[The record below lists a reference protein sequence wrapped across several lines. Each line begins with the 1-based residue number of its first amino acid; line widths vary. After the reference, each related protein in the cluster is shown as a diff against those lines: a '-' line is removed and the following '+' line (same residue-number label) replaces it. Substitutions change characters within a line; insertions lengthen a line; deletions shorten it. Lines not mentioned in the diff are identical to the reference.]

1 MEFEKARRF
10 FSTLSFKS
18 RNMSFVF
25 SIDPASFKPVE
36 KNRKKD
42 YHTRII
48 VLIKKVFQVLFF
60 LSGEIMTTSM
70 APHTGIELDLIDFSS
85 KNRQFPFSE
94 QPDSE
99 KNKIDYKEFI
109 KTLYGNMMK
118 NGPFLAFSTQIR
130 DVNQILKM
138 KYSSANDIA
147 DVILKDM
154 ALTTKLL
161 KLVNSSFYGQFSNK
175 SIATISEAMIILG
188 TEEIKL
194 AATSLKI
201 YELMKDITNIKIL
214 KNMAIRS
221 LQRSIIAREL
231 ALGEKVKDA
240 EAIQISA
247 MLYGFG
253 EYLVAF
259 FSPKVYINI
268 EIAID
273 EKKISKEQ
281 ASKSVIGVSYS
292 ELGRFFSSRWNLP
305 PSIVSAMK
313 PISNFDLSKNKLIAE
328 DMQRFICSFSDELC
342 NIDFSMPGDVVGK
355 KIHLISEKY
364 KTCLDITPSKAVEL
378 LKMSYNKIT
387 KHASILKMP

>member
-1 MEFEKARRF
+1 LEFEKARRF

-25 SIDPASFKPVE
+25 SIDPTSFKPVE

-94 QPDSE
+94 HPDSE

>member
-18 RNMSFVF
+18 INMSFVF
-25 SIDPASFKPVE
+25 SIDPTFFKPVE
-36 KNRKKD
+36 KKRKKD
-42 YHTRII
+42 YHNRII

-60 LSGEIMTTSM
+60 LFGEIMTTLM
-70 APHTGIELDLIDFSS
+70 TPHTGIELDLIDFSS

-94 QPDSE
+94 HPDSE
-99 KNKIDYKEFI
+99 ENKIDYKEFI
-109 KTLYGNMMK
+109 KTLYGNIMK

-214 KNMAIRS
+214 KDMAIRS

-231 ALGEKVKDA
+231 ALGEKIKDA

-273 EKKISKEQ
+273 EKKYQ
-281 ASKSVIGVSYS
+281 KSRLRNPSSGY
-292 ELGRFFSSRWNLP
+292 LTANLADFFHPDGIFLHPSFLP
-305 PSIVSAMK
+305 
-313 PISNFDLSKNKLIAE
+313 
-328 DMQRFICSFSDELC
+328 
-342 NIDFSMPGDVVGK
+342 
-355 KIHLISEKY
+355 
-364 KTCLDITPSKAVEL
+364 
-378 LKMSYNKIT
+378 
-387 KHASILKMP
+387 